1 MLSLCKEG
9 SRNMA
14 FRKVHMIEIKE
25 LLIRL
30 ARGES
35 KRSISRSL
43 KTHRST
49 INKYLKI
56 SISLGYNP
64 FSDSSDKIN
73 EDLIEKIKNTSLSNA
88 RVGQIVQRN
97 LILLPYKDEIEKYID
112 DGLKGSKIIQI
123 LKRKGVKF
131 EDTSFY
137 RFVNS
142 NCENYWKKNIT
153 IRLPET
159 EPGKYGQIDF
169 GRLGKIW
176 DKNISKNRNVYALI
190 VTMCCSRHMYVHITF
205 RTDMM
210 AVINGCEE
218 AFRYFEGIPLLIIF
232 DNLKPVIVKGDTY
245 EPRLN
250 KSFFEYSQFRGF
262 TIDPAPTNSPKGKP
276 IVERA
281 VPYVRDNFFKG
292 ENFISIDDCQ
302 ERAVYWCT
310 YVAGK
315 RIHNTTRKI
324 PYDIYM
330 NIEKS
335 TLLPFKDERYDIPYW
350 SICKVH
356 PDHHIRF
363 KNSLYSVPTKYI
375 SKNVEV
381 RGDSAIVKIYHE
393 GTLIKIH
400 KTVQPGSRST
410 DFSDYPE
417 TLTPYALRNPNY
429 QIGEGYKRGEKIGSY
444 IESILKGPYPWHRLR
459 TAQKILRLAD
469 KYGSDRLT
477 NALNK
482 AEEYCITDIRRIDNM
497 LRNNTESIKYYD
509 LSLNGNTSN
518 NKDKEPLFLRDAA
531 SFNHYK

>member
-1 MLSLCKEG
+1 MLSLTKEG
-9 SRNMA
+9 GKYMA

-30 ARGES
+30 AKGES
-35 KRSISRSL
+35 KRSISRNL
-43 KTHRST
+43 KTHRTT
-49 INKYLKI
+49 INKYLTT

-64 FSDSSDKIN
+64 SKDNINKITD
-73 EDLIEKIKNTSLSNA
+73 DLIEKIKNISINKAKLALS
-88 RVGQIVQRN
+88 VPRN
-97 LILLPYKDEIEKYID
+97 LILLPYKDEIEKYIN
-112 DGLKGSKIIQI
+112 DGLKGSKIIQL
-123 LKRKGVKF
+123 LKRKGIKF
-131 EDTSFY
+131 EGSSFY

-142 NCENYWKKNIT
+142 SCDNYKNKNIT

-169 GRLGKIW
+169 GRLGRIW
-176 DKNISKNRNVYALI
+176 DKDISKNRIVYALI
-190 VTMCCSRHMYVHITF
+190 VTLCYSRHMYVYVTF
-205 RTDMM
+205 RTDMTE
-210 AVINGCEE
+210 VINGCEE
-218 AFRYFEGIPLLIIF
+218 AFRYFEGVPLLIIF
-232 DNLKPVIVKGDTY
+232 DNLRPVINRGDTY
-245 EPRLN
+245 NPRLN
-250 KSFFEYSQFRGF
+250 KTFLEYSQFRGF
-262 TIDPAPTNSPKGKP
+262 TIDPANVSSPKGKP

-292 ENFISIDDCQ
+292 ERFISLDDCR
-302 ERAVYWCT
+302 ERAINWCT
-310 YVAGK
+310 NIAGK

-324 PYDIYM
+324 PIDTFM
-330 NIEKS
+330 NTEKDC
-335 TLLPFKDERYDIPYW
+335 LLPFKDERYDLPYW

-375 SKNVEV
+375 SKSVEV

-393 GTLIKIH
+393 GILIKIH
-400 KTVQPGSRST
+400 KTVQAGRRST

-417 TLTPYALRNPNY
+417 NLTPYALRNPNY
-429 QIGEGYKRGEKIGSY
+429 QISEGYKRGEKIGLY
-444 IESILKGPYPWHRLR
+444 IESLLNGPYPWHRLR

-497 LRNNTESIKYYD
+497 LKNNTENIKYYD
-509 LSLNGNTSN
+509 TCMNNNINTS
-518 NKDKEPLFLRDAA
+518 PPVIT
-531 SFNHYK
+531 